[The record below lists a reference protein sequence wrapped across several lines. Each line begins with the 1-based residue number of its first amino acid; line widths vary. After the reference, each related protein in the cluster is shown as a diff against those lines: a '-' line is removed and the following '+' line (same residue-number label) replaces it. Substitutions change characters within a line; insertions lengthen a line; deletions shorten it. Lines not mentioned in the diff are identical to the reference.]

1 MAVTQSL
8 FSQLVSKKR
17 SYEKIKRI
25 TVIVL
30 RVCNGF
36 LSRHEKRKVK
46 NSENDIPTYEEFNL
60 AADML
65 VLSSQEVE
73 LKLFNKEKY
82 KSLFAFHQKEVKL
95 RWPLQQIGGSFGS
108 RSFTIV
114 KIQGRGEKAL
124 LSTFDGEKELDPGSP
139 GLVLLESKNVLAV
152 AIM

>member
-36 LSRHEKRKVK
+36 LSRHEKIKVK
-46 NSENDIPTYEEFNL
+46 NAENDIPTYEEFNL
-60 AADML
+60 AADMWL
-65 VLSSQEVE
+65 VSSSQEVE

-82 KSLFAFHQKEVKL
+82 KSLLAFEHEVKL
-95 RWPLQQIGGSFGS
+95 
-108 RSFTIV
+108 
-114 KIQGRGEKAL
+114 
-124 LSTFDGEKELDPGSP
+124 
-139 GLVLLESKNVLAV
+139 
-152 AIM
+152 